1 MVTFDGSEYK
11 PSIWARLK
19 KLFSKKPKVE
29 PMSTSFEGYDI
40 EKCKTDLSNINI
52 VKSPDEFTK
61 YEPLTDITKMAILHE
76 EFIMKKYHLIGSHN
90 AMISAMNDDINNF
103 KHFAENCNNM
113 KSQYKILSNFFELIK
128 EGPTKEWIEN
138 PGLGTQKMNDAL
150 KALNLLIQC
159 NNDIEKSY
167 KTHIK
172 KLQAKILNRSVL
184 IGDLTRAKNM
194 DELRSAEKD
203 YKNRSKQK
211 ITKEKQL

>member
-1 MVTFDGSEYK
+1 MVTFDGNEYK
-11 PSIWARLK
+11 PSVWVRLK

-29 PMSTSFEGYDI
+29 PMSTSSKDLDI
-40 EKCKTDLSNINI
+40 EKCKTDLSKI
-52 VKSPDEFTK
+52 VKNPDEFTK
-61 YEPLTDITKMAILHE
+61 YEPLTDITKMALARE

-113 KSQYKILSNFFELIK
+113 KSQYKILSNFFKLIK
-128 EGPTKEWIEN
+128 TGPTKEWIEN
-138 PGLGTQKMNDAL
+138 PGLGTQKINDAI
-150 KALNLLIQC
+150 KALDLLIRC

-167 KTHIK
+167 NTHIK

-184 IGDLTRAKNM
+184 IGDLTRAENLEEIK
-194 DELRSAEKD
+194 EAEKN

-211 ITKEKQL
+211 FN

>member
-1 MVTFDGSEYK
+1 MVTFDGKEYK
-11 PSIWARLK
+11 PSLCSKLK
-19 KLFSKKPKVE
+19 EWFAKWFSRKPKSIFE
-29 PMSTSFEGYDI
+29 TSLIDAI
-40 EKCKTDLSNINI
+40 DPKKCVLELDTKIFKDADL
-52 VKSPDEFTK
+52 T
-61 YEPLTDITKMAILHE
+61 TMAELRE
-76 EFIMKKYHLIGSHN
+76 EFLIKKYHLIGSHN

-103 KHFAENCNNM
+103 KHFAENCDNM

-128 EGPTKEWIEN
+128 AGPTKEWIEN

-184 IGDLTRAKNM
+184 IGDLTRAKNL
-194 DELRSAEKD
+194 EEIKEAEKN

-211 ITKEKQL
+211 SN